1 MTVNDQSGGFRP
13 PGRVAAP
20 QDGPPEGR
28 DTSPCRLLIVDD
40 DESVRAVLA
49 RVAAS
54 LGFEVA
60 TAVDGRTAA
69 QWLAATR
76 CQVLLTDIHM
86 PETDDLELIRC
97 ARTRW
102 PSIVI
107 VAMSGG
113 GNFGFDYLRTAQLLG
128 ADHVLSKPFEIG
140 TLAEILQRV
149 SGVNA
154 WATGPAAAA
163 SSL

>member
-1 MTVNDQSGGFRP
+1 MNDQSGGSRLS
-13 PGRVAAP
+13 GRVAAP
-20 QDGPPEGR
+20 RDGSPEGR
-28 DTSPCRLLIVDD
+28 DSAPCRLLIVDD

-49 RVAAS
+49 RVVAS

-69 QWLAATR
+69 QCLAATP
-76 CQVLLTDIHM
+76 CEVLLTDIHM
-86 PETDDLELIRC
+86 PDTDGLELIRR
-97 ARTRW
+97 ARSRW

-128 ADHVLSKPFEIG
+128 ADYVLSKPFEIG
-140 TLAEILQRV
+140 MLAEILQRV
-149 SGVNA
+149 SGVAA
-154 WATGPAAAA
+154 WGTAPAVAGP
-163 SSL
+163 SL